1 MKTHNETR
9 KRLGGGGDRQGCQSK
24 SQQIEGVRLDN

>member
-1 MKTHNETR
+1 MKPE
-9 KRLGGGGDRQGCQSK
+9 KDWGGGGDRQGCQSK